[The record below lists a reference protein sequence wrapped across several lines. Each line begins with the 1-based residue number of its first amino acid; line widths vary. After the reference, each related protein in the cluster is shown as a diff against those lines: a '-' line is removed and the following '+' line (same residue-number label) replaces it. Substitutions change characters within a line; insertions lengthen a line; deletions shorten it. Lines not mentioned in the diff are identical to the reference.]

1 MPFHNGLSRSF
12 RYTGCPLYS
21 EHPCA
26 HHLMAFV
33 PTFHHLW
40 QRWIP
45 ALFLYLYNSKQLFDG
60 LFMVAYPLCGSAAVW
75 TCKYYVLL
83 LFVLCLF
90 GLIHAWLLSYG
101 YVPLVWSC
109 LPQFGWVY
117 LYQSGEE
124 RSSFSFRGARVVKIL
139 PFMLHIAIFISLNIL
154 DARLPIIQLD

>member
-1 MPFHNGLSRSF
+1 MLDMIWLRTNTLEKKWGNIHVHTIWWRLFQLFTTFDRDGYPRFSSSCTTPRS
-12 RYTGCPLYS
+12 C
-21 EHPCA
+21 
-26 HHLMAFV
+26 
-33 PTFHHLW
+33 
-40 QRWIP
+40 
-45 ALFLYLYNSKQLFDG
+45 FDG
-60 LFMVAYPLCGSAAVW
+60 LSMVAYPLCGSAAVW